1 MTRGIDL
8 RDFQIELRHP
18 ESGRTIKS
26 EGGLVGLMERRG
38 RWHDAEIAEYYAARG
53 KLADLD
59 CKLGLLAG
67 PPRCTLRARDVWSW

>member
-67 PPRCTLRARDVWSW
+67 PPRCTLRVRDMRRW

>member
-1 MTRGIDL
+1 MARGIDL

-59 CKLGLLAG
+59 CKRWGDS
-67 PPRCTLRARDVWSW
+67 ARQGMLKRVTTR